1 MVKIKINKI
10 ERSKRKTVA
19 LLINSDSTLTVK
31 APFLVSSSYIE
42 KLINKKHSWITKKV
56 KAIQA
61 RPKPVMR
68 EYVNGEGFPYLGKSY
83 RLKITSCSSIQ
94 LGDYLLFPKQKIE
107 NIKQEL
113 TDWYKQQ
120 ALRKLNS
127 RVSWYS
133 KKMGVNYSS
142 LKLSNA
148 EKRWGSCGRSNTL
161 SFNWR
166 LIMAPLKILDYVV
179 VHELTHIEEKN
190 HSRKFWN
197 RVKVVLSDYEKS
209 RSWLKENSHSLLI

>member
-1 MVKIKINKI
+1 MGKIKINKI

-31 APFLVSSSYIE
+31 APFLVSSIYIE
-42 KLINKKHSWITKKV
+42 KLINKKQSWITKKV
-56 KAIQA
+56 KAIQS
-61 RPKPVMR
+61 RPKPVIR

-94 LGDYLLFPKQKIE
+94 LGDYLFFPKQETE

-120 ALRKLNS
+120 ALRKLKS

-148 EKRWGSCGRSNTL
+148 QKQWGSCGRGNTL

-179 VHELTHIEEKN
+179 VHELIHIEEKN

-197 RVKVVLSDYEKS
+197 HVRVIFPEYKLSL
-209 RSWLKENSHSLLI
+209 SWLKENCEQLNM